1 MIYTCKDC
9 GFLFYRIGV
18 VKECPFCEKSNVR
31 LANKEE
37 SQKLQKLMEQGKIS
51 LQIKEEK
58 TI

>member
-18 VKECPFCEKSNVR
+18 VKVCPFCEKINVR

-37 SQKLQKLMEQGKIS
+37 SQKLRKLMEQGKTSI
-51 LQIKEEK
+51 QIKEEK
-58 TI
+58 TL